1 MKKIYMSLVLIITSI
16 FMISNVSAKK
26 IAEAGENVTVDGNY
40 SSLRIVA
47 GNKVDNKSTNDG
59 LSLMAASDLILE
71 GESEYGFYAGR
82 NVTVKETINK
92 DLFIAGSR
100 VEFDGSVIKRDLY
113 LAGSDIILNAS
124 IGRDLNAGA
133 NVIDLSNAKING
145 NAYIDA
151 SKIIMNEGTEIKGIL
166 DYSNKA
172 VIEGIDK
179 AKINDVKIH
188 VVEEKNT
195 ITPVERFTSNIIM
208 FIGKYIL
215 LVVILLLLPTFKEE
229 LDVEDLAISNIFKN
243 IGIGFT
249 LLIMIPILCFFGI
262 FTEILI
268 PVSVIT
274 LICYFIAIYLAYLF
288 VCYVIGNLVTTK
300 VFKKDNLYLKAF
312 VGLLI
317 GQIISLLPG
326 LGAII
331 IFLMIL
337 FGIGHY
343 VKLIKKAS

>member
-1 MKKIYMSLVLIITSI
+1 
-16 FMISNVSAKK
+16 
-26 IAEAGENVTVDGNY
+26 
-40 SSLRIVA
+40 
-47 GNKVDNKSTNDG
+47 
-59 LSLMAASDLILE
+59 
-71 GESEYGFYAGR
+71 
-82 NVTVKETINK
+82 
-92 DLFIAGSR
+92 
-100 VEFDGSVIKRDLY
+100 
-113 LAGSDIILNAS
+113 
-124 IGRDLNAGA
+124 
-133 NVIDLSNAKING
+133 
-145 NAYIDA
+145 
-151 SKIIMNEGTEIKGIL
+151 MNEGPEIKGIL

-195 ITPVERFTSNIIM
+195 ITPVERFTSDIIM

>member
-145 NAYIDA
+145 NA
-151 SKIIMNEGTEIKGIL
+151 
-166 DYSNKA
+166 
-172 VIEGIDK
+172 
-179 AKINDVKIH
+179 
-188 VVEEKNT
+188 
-195 ITPVERFTSNIIM
+195 
-208 FIGKYIL
+208 
-215 LVVILLLLPTFKEE
+215 
-229 LDVEDLAISNIFKN
+229 
-243 IGIGFT
+243 
-249 LLIMIPILCFFGI
+249 
-262 FTEILI
+262 
-268 PVSVIT
+268 
-274 LICYFIAIYLAYLF
+274 
-288 VCYVIGNLVTTK
+288 
-300 VFKKDNLYLKAF
+300 
-312 VGLLI
+312 
-317 GQIISLLPG
+317 
-326 LGAII
+326 
-331 IFLMIL
+331 
-337 FGIGHY
+337 
-343 VKLIKKAS
+343 